1 MDVLVGMEGEN
12 ENVARSRAGSCVEFH
27 NIKVRVSS
35 TFSNRGF
42 LPSCLESV
50 IGASPVHTPL
60 LVKKEQHLKRSL
72 KV

>member
-27 NIKVRVSS
+27 NVKVRVSS
-35 TFSNRGF
+35 AFNNGGF
-42 LPSCLESV
+42 LPSCLESA
-50 IGASPVHTPL
+50 IGTSLVHTPL
-60 LVKKEQHLKRSL
+60 LVKKEHLKRSL

>member
-27 NIKVRVSS
+27 NVKVRVSS
-35 TFSNRGF
+35 AFNNGGF

-50 IGASPVHTPL
+50 IGASLVHTPL
-60 LVKKEQHLKRSL
+60 LVKKEHLKRSL
-72 KV
+72 NV